1 MKSKHELEQLSMH
14 CAAFY
19 RIRVLGQLNA
29 TMSDR
34 LEGMKIE
41 NYTRGD
47 GRAESVLEGRL
58 DDQSAFSGVLNTL
71 YELHLPIV
79 SADCLGAAD
88 NDEGN

>member
-1 MKSKHELEQLSMH
+1 M
-14 CAAFY
+14 
-19 RIRVLGQLNA
+19 N
-29 TMSDR
+29 
-34 LEGMKIE
+34 IE
-41 NYTRGD
+41 NYVRGD

-58 DDQSAFSGVLNTL
+58 DGQSAFSGVLNTL